1 LEANGFNKSLNV
13 PDFSGVQPLFPR
25 LSLTN
30 SGRNDLQI
38 YPVSNGT
45 PRNYRGGI
53 RSQFASNCP
62 SPRTPRGGCRSP
74 LSKLEEISP
83 LEENEMK
90 ESVPV
95 VNAGKCSFKLNA
107 TIQGYQLIDWRNASL
122 KSNNTSSRS
131 SYSMQTRQNFSY
143 RNTNL
148 SALQQ
153 KSSTYRS
160 SPISS
165 DSRCLMPLT
174 SRASPVRIRSAV
186 PVFSG
191 QKMHHRPWLL
201 TLLSH
206 L

>member
-1 LEANGFNKSLNV
+1 LEANGFNKSLNG

-83 LEENEMK
+83 LEENEMQ

-95 VNAGKCSFKLNA
+95 VNAGKGSFNHEGPLSA
-107 TIQGYQLIDWRNASL
+107 GLSASL
-122 KSNNTSSRS
+122 RSISYSERNQGCGRQGVSAAGAVQSGYEQGAVSENYVKVSDMSEKEWALFIDYFQKLLPEAFASKKIRS
-131 SYSMQTRQNFSY
+131 SSQRQ
-143 RNTNL
+143 RL
-148 SALQQ
+148 G
-153 KSSTYRS
+153 
-160 SPISS
+160 
-165 DSRCLMPLT
+165 T
-174 SRASPVRIRSAV
+174 SCQ
-186 PVFSG
+186 F
-191 QKMHHRPWLL
+191 
-201 TLLSH
+201 
-206 L
+206 